1 MITPS
6 NIAAADRARQ
16 KSTATPTTPTI
27 NQITGAE
34 PITTHRPIGI
44 CIRQTYA
51 ALAEAVAIAL
61 EKAPTRLYLKDAQYG
76 TIIEDV
82 ENKKYTFHPMEPDR
96 LSTWLEEQGIAYFY
110 TLGKTPPPTE
120 QNPNPQPTE
129 HPTSLSPAQA
139 KIILASD
146 RIRFSIPEIKEILP
160 IRLPICHR
168 LPNNQ
173 YRFVPAKRG
182 YDPATKIYTLDHLPI
197 DWNPATAWP
206 APRCVKALLHVFK
219 DFPLDGNLTPHIQSR
234 SMAAIVTAM
243 LGLFLHN
250 CIHLYPMIA
259 INANQPGTGKSY
271 CARAILAPFYSDLP
285 AGNYIEDDNEMRK
298 YLNTAIL
305 EGQTVCFLDDIATL
319 SGRVLPRYI
328 TIPKI
333 KDRILGKQQSF
344 EKENRMQ
351 FIVTGNGLKTNKDI
365 ERRILPIDLFTAED
379 APTRSSTLTDLKE
392 EHFTN
397 TNWRTDLLRALWGL
411 TLAWQNAGCP
421 RRAKTLASFKTYTD
435 LCSNIAMHAGF
446 IDPLSPRPI
455 NLDTGD
461 TMSAALIELITY
473 IADSILPPAD
483 NPTRPHTGLTQTYK
497 VSELVD
503 IAREQDLLDIITNA
517 AREPSGPLGR
527 QMRRLNGRRFTDSWG
542 RQFQIGNPTRSVRT
556 AYPFTIYSEPTRT
569 IEQTTDY
576 STDTENPF

>member
-1 MITPS
+1 MNTPT
-6 NIAAADRARQ
+6 NIAAAERARQ
-16 KSTATPTTPTI
+16 KSTATPTNPTPE
-27 NQITGAE
+27 QILGTA
-34 PITTHRPIGI
+34 PLHPHQPIGI

-51 ALAEAVAIAL
+51 ALAEATALAL
-61 EKAPTRLYLKDAQYG
+61 EKAPTRLYLKDGIYG
-76 TIIEDV
+76 TIIEDPA
-82 ENKKYTFHPMEPDR
+82 NKKYTFHPMEPER
-96 LSTWLEEQGIAYFY
+96 LSTWLEEQGIAYYY
-110 TLGKTPPPTE
+110 TLGKTPQPTE
-120 QNPNPQPTE
+120 KNPHPQPTE
-129 HPTSLSPAQA
+129 IPTSLSPAQA

-146 RIRFSIPEIKEILP
+146 RLRFSIPEIKEILP

-168 LPNNQ
+168 VADGT
-173 YRFVPAKRG
+173 YRFTPAKRG

-197 DWNPATAWP
+197 DWNPTAIWP
-206 APRCVKALLHVFK
+206 IQRCVKALLHIFK

-234 SMAAIVTAM
+234 SMAAIITAM

-250 CIHLYPMIA
+250 CIQLFPMIA

-271 CARAILAPFYSDLP
+271 CARAILAPFYADLP

-305 EGQTVCFLDDIATL
+305 EGQTICFLDDITTL

-328 TIPKI
+328 TITKI

-365 ERRILPIDLFTAED
+365 ERRLLPIDLFTAED

-397 TNWRTDLLRALWGL
+397 PNWRADILRILWSL
-411 TLAWQNAGCP
+411 TLHWQNAGCP

-435 LCSNIAMHAGF
+435 LCSNIAIHAGF

-473 IADSILPPAD
+473 IADTILPED
-483 NPTRPHTGLTQTYK
+483 PTRHHTGLTTTYK

-503 IAREQDLLDIITNA
+503 IARQQDLLDIITNA
-517 AREPSGPLGR
+517 AREPAGPLGR

-576 STDTENPF
+576 STETENPF